1 MDRKLLVLPGYLVGC
16 GGLALITYRTILA
29 FFSSSKA
36 IMVHVNRFGEQY
48 VDLVLLFFLWIVC
61 LVGLWSLS
69 KLLKQPG
76 LTSEHIH
83 EASVVLHDGGS
94 SFLHQNK
101 AMVSQVSL
109 SWSGDTS
116 GYVSVDGAC
125 LSAASVSM
133 LVESK
138 TLPKAF

>member
-36 IMVHVNRFGEQY
+36 ITVHVNRFGEQY

-61 LVGLWSLS
+61 LAGLWSLS
-69 KLLKQPG
+69 KLLKKPG
-76 LTSEHIH
+76 LTSEHTY
-83 EASVVLHDGGS
+83 EPSVVLHTDGS
-94 SFLHQNK
+94 SFLYQNR
-101 AMVSQVSL
+101 ATVPQVSL
-109 SWSGDTS
+109 SSSENAS
-116 GYVSVDGAC
+116 GYVSVDEAY
-125 LSAASVSM
+125 LSAASVSV

-138 TLPKAF
+138 TL